1 MVRMHPVKN
10 IPRQKILG
18 HKLKRRNISTKPV
31 RFYVFQFQFEFDSI
45 KFKTSIFDSVFD
57 FQNIFD
63 SIFDSIFN
71 TPVSLYHIYIQGLL
85 ACTSI
90 MQVTYNLQ
98 DCNM

>member
-1 MVRMHPVKN
+1 MYLAFTSNYYIACIAM
-10 IPRQKILG
+10 ILV
-18 HKLKRRNISTKPV
+18 HKSRPV
-31 RFYVFQFQFEFDSI
+31 RFYVFQFRFDFDTI

-63 SIFDSIFN
+63 SIIDSIFN
-71 TPVSLYHIYIQGLL
+71 TPVSFYHIYIQGLQ